1 MRTQIGRIT
10 RMLNNEKRR
19 CVMKTFLAV
28 LAVTAFVLTGA
39 ARAAD
44 WSEGGRVRIATEGEY
59 PPWNYKDGSGRLV
72 GFEIDLAVDLCKRMK
87 IECEMTSRP
96 WKGMI
101 GALRSGEFD
110 VVMASISI
118 TAKRKKIIAFSR
130 SYADTPAAFAVRSDG
145 PLAGFSTRVAS
156 ITMDDLNPAEKAAFE
171 TLKMTLAG
179 MTIGTQFGTTF
190 AHFLKIHMADTVKV
204 RTYDI
209 QGNLDAA
216 LLAGQVDAALAEMS
230 YWKPLL
236 AKKKRKVLK
245 IIGPGFT
252 GGPFGAGIGVG
263 VRHEDRELAEMFSA
277 AINAAIKDG
286 TLSRLAIQWFGFDL
300 APKE

>member
-1 MRTQIGRIT
+1 MF
-10 RMLNNEKRR
+10 NNEKMRR
-19 CVMKTFLAV
+19 AMKTILAV
-28 LAVTAFVLTGA
+28 LVVTVFVLTGA

-44 WSEGGRVRIATEGEY
+44 WGEGGRVRIATEGAY
-59 PPWNYKDGSGRLV
+59 PPWNDKDGSGRLV
-72 GFEIDLAVDLCKRMK
+72 GFEIDLAADLCKRMK
-87 IECEMTSRP
+87 VECEMTARL

-101 GALRSGEFD
+101 EALRAGEFD
-110 VVMASISI
+110 AVMASMSI
-118 TAKRKKIIAFSR
+118 TGKRKKIIAFSR
-130 SYADTPAAFAVRSDG
+130 SYAATPAAFAVRADG

-156 ITMDDLNPAEKAAFE
+156 ITMDDLNPAEKAAVE
-171 TLKMTLAG
+171 TLKKTLAG
-179 MTIGTQFGTTF
+179 MTIGAQVGTTL

-236 AKKKRKVLK
+236 AKKKGKVLK

-252 GGPFGAGIGVG
+252 GGPFGAGTGVG
-263 VRHEDRELAEMFSA
+263 VRREDRALADMFSA
-277 AINAAIKDG
+277 AIDAAIKDG
-286 TLSRLAIQWFGFDL
+286 ALSRLAIQWFGFDL